1 LLQVFIGS
9 GGEVDLTK
17 NYCYLQANMHI
28 YGNIMRLECQ
38 LSKKT
43 EKVRTDHAQDKFIN
57 SKT

>member
-1 LLQVFIGS
+1 VFIGS